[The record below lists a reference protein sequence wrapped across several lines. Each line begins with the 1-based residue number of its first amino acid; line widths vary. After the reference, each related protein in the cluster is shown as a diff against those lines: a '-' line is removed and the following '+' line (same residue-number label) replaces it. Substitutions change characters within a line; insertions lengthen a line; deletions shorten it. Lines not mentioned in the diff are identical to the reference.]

1 MEFNTYTLYVDS
13 THTSTNFKTLQDV
26 KEHTANMMGVKPDQ
40 VVLDNDITINGH
52 TNISVKDKFG
62 DQVRVVG
69 FVYGKVI

>member
-1 MEFNTYTLYVDS
+1 MEFNRYTLYVDS

-40 VVLDNDITINGH
+40 VVFEKDITIDGY

-62 DQVRVVG
+62 DQIRVIG